1 MLYRCIY
8 ASKLSD
14 AIDEHATFDTLTQ
27 IEGQSA
33 RNNARLKLT
42 GILLSVDRHFLQV
55 LEGSNRS
62 ISTLLG
68 KLFTDQRHS
77 DILLVEL
84 VPVDRRLFPE
94 WTMKWAPL
102 KRRPDFVASGWTPEN
117 LKAPAILSLAKSI
130 RAGVNPTS
138 RMGAAHVAPDGI
150 YLD

>member
-27 IEGQSA
+27 IESQSA

-62 ISTLLG
+62 ISALLG
-68 KLFTDQRHS
+68 KLFTDARHS
-77 DILLVEL
+77 DMLLVEL
-84 VPVDRRLFPE
+84 VPIERRLFPE

-102 KRRPDFVASGWTPEN
+102 KRRPEFVASGWTPEN

-130 RAGVNPTS
+130 RAGINPS
-138 RMGAAHVAPDGI
+138 GRMGAVHDATAEI